1 MQNSI
6 FLNKNNFSPK
16 WTKMSDRLTY
26 NNLYYYTY
34 QDWNVNTCNF
44 RETGFGEVLQAILIF
59 SNQNKRCLVAKLR

>member
-1 MQNSI
+1 MQKKKPSI
-6 FLNKNNFSPK
+6 FLNKKTFSPK

-44 RETGFGEVLQAILIF
+44 RESSKDFSKLAKTGFGEVLQAIY
-59 SNQNKRCLVAKLR
+59 R